1 MTNGS
6 TLRTVSGHFPAPER
20 DRKNTHPFAK
30 ISLPI
35 FGHEFQLP
43 AECIPEN
50 PAVRP
55 DIFGRLSD
63 WLLELVELRPYVDPA
78 DSFIDKLS
86 IHVGKFSLRTIP
98 YAREIHRLSAEL
110 KASLDSAALIWQTTE
125 PELFELVIVILVAK
139 LVVDPCQ
146 LYRQYGHGRDVV
158 EFHQL
163 VNLIFMHLNQGIV
176 PR

>member
-1 MTNGS
+1 MTQS
-6 TLRTVSGHFPAPER
+6 YVQPQVWAARQVVRQRHPEYADVS
-20 DRKNTHPFAK
+20 DR
-30 ISLPI
+30 
-35 FGHEFQLP
+35 
-43 AECIPEN
+43 
-50 PAVRP
+50 
-55 DIFGRLSD
+55 
-63 WLLELVELRPYVDPA
+63 LLELVDLRPYVAPP

-86 IHVGKFSLRTIP
+86 LLVGKFSLRTIP
-98 YAREIHRLSAEL
+98 YAREIHALSAKL
-110 KASLDSAALIWQTTE
+110 KASLDPAALIWQTTE